1 MRSGVNWMRLNVP
14 PRTSARVLIV
24 SVLARPGNALEEEVA
39 AGQQADED
47 ALEHRV
53 LADDDPPDLEQDR
66 LRRGARIGRIGE
78 GVQVGGGRR
87 NVAGRVGHVGLRSGR
102 SGRGR
107 WARPG
112 GDSDVRGV
120 F

>member
-1 MRSGVNWMRLNVP
+1 MNWMRLNVP

-24 SVLARPGNALEEEVA
+24 SVLARPGTPFEEHVA

-47 ALEHRV
+47 PLEHRV

-66 LRRGARIGRIGE
+66 LRDGARVGGIGQGA
-78 GVQVGGGRR
+78 QVGG
-87 NVAGRVGHVGLRSGR
+87 VGR
-102 SGRGR
+102 SRHGSGHL
-107 WARPG
+107 
-112 GDSDVRGV
+112 